1 MRVLAF
7 RHVPFEDAGMIATVL
22 EGHGVRVEYAD
33 LYLPGSTPPE
43 TTAFDGLVFMG
54 GPMSVNDPL
63 PYLQWEMHTIADAI
77 GRGRPVLGICLGA
90 QLIAKAMGAGVYRN
104 SEKEI
109 GFFEVQ
115 FAQEAQNDPVFSDLK
130 NETVFHWH
138 GETFDLPAG
147 AVLLASSARC
157 RNQVFRIGEGTYG
170 MQFHLEVTPAMIAD
184 WCSQEENSG
193 DVQELDGTIDAF
205 HNSEVLQMLA
215 EKVFSRWY
223 ELLIAS
229 RGRANH
235 KELGCGQPLARL
247 KGLCL
252 IDAQE
257 Q

>member
-22 EGHGVRVEYAD
+22 EGRGAAVEYAD
-33 LYLPGSTPPE
+33 LYMPGSTLPE
-43 TTAFDGLVFMG
+43 TAAFDGLVFMG

-63 PYLQWEMHTIADAI
+63 PYLRWEMRTIADAI
-77 GRGRPVLGICLGA
+77 ERGQPVLGICLGA
-90 QLIAKAMGAGVYRN
+90 QLIAKAMGARVYRN

-109 GFFEVQ
+109 GFFEVE
-115 FAQEAQNDPVFSDLK
+115 FAEEAQDDPVFSGLK

-157 RNQVFRIGEGTYG
+157 RNQAFRIGERTYG

-184 WCSQEENSG
+184 WCTQEENSG
-193 DVQELDGTIDAF
+193 DVQELGAIDAF

-229 RGRANH
+229 RSA
-235 KELGCGQPLARL
+235 
-247 KGLCL
+247 L
-252 IDAQE
+252 ITGS
-257 Q
+257 